1 MINTTPKG
9 YRIIIKDARG
19 KLVTPIGAPLYR
31 TLAEARA
38 DAAAL
43 RDFRAS
49 IGADDLHS
57 KYVIIPIP

>member
-1 MINTTPKG
+1 MPKG

-19 KLVTPIGAPLYR
+19 KLVTPIGAPAYR
-31 TLAEARA
+31 TLEEARA
-38 DAAAL
+38 DLVAL

-49 IGADDLHS
+49 IGTDEVHH